1 MRASNVHARKLALP
15 SMGPTRGEKPTFGA
29 YLQGLLD
36 RAEWTQA
43 DLGRAADIHPTLIGR
58 WIKGQDISVPNARA
72 VAAALNRPL
81 LEVLIAAGILTA
93 EEAKAGDWE
102 PVAAVKLTDD
112 QLVAELRRRLETAAA
127 PPGEIS
133 ADEVEAGGDR
143 YVTGR
148 PKRSAKLVR

>member
-29 YLQGLLD
+29 YLQDLLD

-93 EEAKAGDWE
+93 EEAKASDWE
-102 PVAAVKLTDD
+102 PSDATTLTDD
-112 QLVAELRRRLETAAA
+112 QLAKEILRRLKAASSKQ
-127 PPGEIS
+127 GGIT

-143 YVTGR
+143 YVTGK
-148 PKRSAKLVR
+148 PKRSAKLVK